1 MRGETVRTLY
11 FDCSMG
17 AAGDMLMGA
26 LYELLEDQ
34 KFYLEIM
41 NRLFPGVTVVARPG
55 DTFQVHG
62 TYMDVWIDGEEEGEI
77 EQSGSRQ
84 RFSARE
90 KEAASVKGIGD
101 LLAHLPFPV
110 SVIQNIREVYHK
122 ILEAESR
129 VHGIAVSQIHFS
141 RLGDLDA
148 LVDITGVCVALEMLK
163 PDSICA
169 SPVCTGTGEIHCA
182 RGVLPVPAPA
192 TAMLLQ
198 RIPYY
203 TGEIREELC
212 TPTGAALLDH
222 FVQKFGPPPD
232 MENTRNG
239 DGLGKKK
246 LPRASFVHAVWGEAL
261 DDANLK

>member
-1 MRGETVRTLY
+1 MRTLY

-182 RGVLPVPAPA
+182 RCTSCTGSGHSYVTAADSVLYRRNPGGIVYSDRGCSPRPFRSEVRP
-192 TAMLLQ
+192 TAGHGKYPQ
-198 RIPYY
+198 RIWAGKEETS
-203 TGEIREELC
+203 TG
-212 TPTGAALLDH
+212 
-222 FVQKFGPPPD
+222 
-232 MENTRNG
+232 
-239 DGLGKKK
+239 
-246 LPRASFVHAVWGEAL
+246 
-261 DDANLK
+261 

>member
-110 SVIQNIREVYHK
+110 SVIQNIREVYYK
-122 ILEAESR
+122 IFELGGIEPNPKYSTS
-129 VHGIAVSQIHFS
+129 VQSHG
-141 RLGDLDA
+141 
-148 LVDITGVCVALEMLK
+148 
-163 PDSICA
+163 
-169 SPVCTGTGEIHCA
+169 CT
-182 RGVLPVPAPA
+182 V
-192 TAMLLQ
+192 
-198 RIPYY
+198 
-203 TGEIREELC
+203 
-212 TPTGAALLDH
+212 
-222 FVQKFGPPPD
+222 
-232 MENTRNG
+232 
-239 DGLGKKK
+239 
-246 LPRASFVHAVWGEAL
+246 
-261 DDANLK
+261 

>member
-1 MRGETVRTLY
+1 MRTLY

-90 KEAASVKGIGD
+90 TFWHICRFQYLS
-101 LLAHLPFPV
+101 
-110 SVIQNIREVYHK
+110 
-122 ILEAESR
+122 SR
-129 VHGIAVSQIHFS
+129 ISGKFITKSLRQSHG
-141 RLGDLDA
+141 
-148 LVDITGVCVALEMLK
+148 
-163 PDSICA
+163 
-169 SPVCTGTGEIHCA
+169 CT
-182 RGVLPVPAPA
+182 V
-192 TAMLLQ
+192 
-198 RIPYY
+198 
-203 TGEIREELC
+203 
-212 TPTGAALLDH
+212 
-222 FVQKFGPPPD
+222 
-232 MENTRNG
+232 
-239 DGLGKKK
+239 
-246 LPRASFVHAVWGEAL
+246 
-261 DDANLK
+261 